1 MMVGR
6 RKPLVLS
13 STKILVNSVLSS
25 TRLNEAGPANLSG
38 DGLRLKAGI
47 LRVSKV
53 KNSISDPKLAS
64 LDDSALIG
72 LSTSTLKRLSI
83 TSGSLVLVRNLEAKI
98 QRVAQIVVLDCPNTH
113 VHMSLRKESLSDP
126 PHVMLVFPSYSYPS
140 TGSVSLD
147 SDVAYVSPLLAFNLN
162 LHISCLRSLV
172 YKGTETLASLFEAN
186 VDDKA
191 CRGDT
196 DISLWLEPLGGPPK
210 YASHLRVSFVKIP
223 ECSSLESLR
232 GISSI
237 EADDRQEMIDSALHK
252 YFEVDRYLTRGDVF
266 SVFLNWNCNSAICI
280 PCCSR
285 LQNQSD
291 DIIYFKVVAVE
302 PSDEAILRVNRTQT
316 ALVLGGSVPSAV
328 PPDLLISGSESVA
341 PLQGDTVKILASIL
355 TPPLCPSPLSL
366 KFRVSVLLHGLPGCG
381 KRTVVRYVSKR
392 LGLHVVEYS
401 CHDLTASSEKKT
413 SAALTQAFNSSQR
426 YSPTILLLRHFD
438 VFRNFASHEGLPS
451 DQIGLSS
458 EFASVIRKFT
468 EPVASDE
475 DGNAEDMSNV
485 EFAVKDSGN
494 VGRHEVL
501 LVAAADSSEGLP
513 PAIRRCFSHETRL
526 EDFVKDI
533 VGQTSGFMP
542 RDLCALVAD
551 TGANLISKSNFQ
563 TGKAESS
570 QSDDSVGV
578 KAVQDTSSNT
588 NSSLKGKRGLGESI
602 GAIKEED
609 CICIRC
615 SKEQIVEVLIYFL
628 QVPNVKWEDVGGLE
642 DVKKSILDTVQFQE
656 NDSVGSKPVF
666 VVFLDQAAVVLR
678 WRNLSNKGY
687 SRNFVNL
694 ALGYNVLLPLLH
706 KDLFSSGL
714 RKRSGVLLY
723 GPPGTG
729 KTLLAK
735 AVATECSLN
744 FLSVKGPELINMYI
758 GESEK
763 NVRDIFQKARSA
775 RPCVIFFD
783 ELDSLAPAR
792 GASGDSG
799 GVMDRVV
806 SQMLAEIDGLNDST
820 QDLFIIGASN
830 RPDLIDPALLRPG
843 RFDKLL
849 YVGVNSDASYRERVL
864 KALTRKF
871 RLHEDIS
878 LYSIAKR
885 CPPNFTGADMYALCA
900 DAWFHAAKRKVLSPD
915 SSSMDQADSIVVEYD
930 DFVKRVGLELLGF
943 LQDEG
948 SPAAPVQLTSPTIQ
962 PPIQLSTKRSINK
975 YNYRVLR
982 ELSPSLSMAELKKY
996 EILRDQL
1003 EGSSS

>member
-1 MMVGR
+1 MVWR

-25 TRLNEAGPANLSG
+25 TRLNEADPTNLSA
-38 DGLRLKAGI
+38 DGSRLKAGI
-47 LRVSKV
+47 LRFSKDKSDV
-53 KNSISDPKLAS
+53 SDPKLAS
-64 LDDSALIG
+64 LDDSALVG
-72 LSTSTLKRLSI
+72 LSTSALKRLSI
-83 TSGSLVLVRNLEAKI
+83 TSGSLVLVRNAETKI
-98 QRVAQIVVLDCPNTH
+98 QRIAQVVVLDPPNTH
-113 VHMSLRKESLSDP
+113 VNMSLSKEPFSHP
-126 PHVMLVFPSYSYPS
+126 PHIMLVFPSYSFPQNDL
-140 TGSVSLD
+140 VLLD
-147 SDVAYVSPLLAFNLN
+147 CDVAYVSPLLAFNLN

-172 YKGTETLASLFEAN
+172 HEGKETLASLFEGT

-196 DISLWLEPLGGPPK
+196 NASVISLWLEPLGRLPK

-223 ECSSLESLR
+223 DCSSLESLR

-237 EADDRQEMIDSALHK
+237 EAEDRQEIIDSALHK
-252 YFEVDRYLTRGDVF
+252 YFEVDRYLARGDVF
-266 SVFLNWNCNSAICI
+266 SVFLNWNCNSFICV
-280 PCCSR
+280 PCSLR
-285 LQNQSD
+285 LQNWSD
-291 DIIYFKVVAVE
+291 NIIYFKVVAME
-302 PSDEAILRVNRTQT
+302 PSDEAVLRVNHTQT
-316 ALVLGGSVPSAV
+316 ALVLGGSAPSAV
-328 PPDLLISGSESVA
+328 PPDLLIAGTKSFA

-381 KRTVVRYVSKR
+381 KRTVVRYVAKR

-401 CHDLTASSEKKT
+401 CHNLTASTEKKT
-413 SAALTQAFNSSQR
+413 TAALAQAFNSSQR

-438 VFRNFASHEGLPS
+438 VFRNLASHEGSPS

-458 EFASVIRKFT
+458 EVASVIREFT
-468 EPVASDE
+468 EPVANDE
-475 DGNAEDMSNV
+475 DGSAEDKSYGD
-485 EFAVKDSGN
+485 FDTGD
-494 VGRHEVL
+494 VGRHRVL

-513 PAIRRCFSHETRL
+513 PAIRRCFSHEVSMGPLTEEQRAEMLSQLLQGVSELLSDTCL

-542 RDLCALVAD
+542 RDLHALVAD
-551 TGANLISKSNFQ
+551 VGANLIPRSYFQ

-570 QSDDSVGV
+570 QSDDPVRV
-578 KAVQDTSSNT
+578 KAVHDTSSNT
-588 NSSLKGKRGLGESI
+588 AAHSMGKEDLAKALERSKKRNATALG
-602 GAIKEED
+602 APK
-609 CICIRC
+609 
-615 SKEQIVEVLIYFL
+615 
-628 QVPNVKWEDVGGLE
+628 VPNVKWEDVGGLE
-642 DVKKSILDTVQFQE
+642 DAKKSILDTVQ
-656 NDSVGSKPVF
+656 
-666 VVFLDQAAVVLR
+666 
-678 WRNLSNKGY
+678 
-687 SRNFVNL
+687 
-694 ALGYNVLLPLLH
+694 LPLLH

-763 NVRDIFQKARSA
+763 NVRDIFRKARSA

-806 SQMLAEIDGLNDST
+806 SQMLAEIDGLNDSS

-871 RLHEDIS
+871 RLQEDVS

-900 DAWFHAAKRKVLSPD
+900 DAWFHAAKRKVLSSDSD
-915 SSSMDQADSIVVEYD
+915 SSCTDQADSIVVGYD
-930 DFVKRVGLELLGF
+930 DFMKVLG
-943 LQDEG
+943 
-948 SPAAPVQLTSPTIQ
+948 
-962 PPIQLSTKRSINK
+962 
-975 YNYRVLR
+975 

-996 EILRDQL
+996 EMLRDQF
-1003 EGSSS
+1003 EGSSN

>member
-126 PHVMLVFPSYSYPS
+126 PHVMLVFPSYSYPC

-147 SDVAYVSPLLAFNLN
+147 CDVAYVSPLLAFNLN

-172 YKGTETLASLFEAN
+172 YKGTETLAYLFEAN

-210 YASHLRVSFVKIP
+210 YASHLRVSFVKMP

-328 PPDLLISGSESVA
+328 PPDLLISGSKSVA

-513 PAIRRCFSHETRL
+513 PAIRRCFSHEVSMGPLTEEQRAEMLSTRL

-588 NSSLKGKRGLGESI
+588 TARLRGKEDLEKALERSKKRTASALG
-602 GAIKEED
+602 APK
-609 CICIRC
+609 
-615 SKEQIVEVLIYFL
+615 
-628 QVPNVKWEDVGGLE
+628 VPNVKWEDVGGLE
-642 DVKKSILDTVQFQE
+642 DVKKSILDTVQ
-656 NDSVGSKPVF
+656 
-666 VVFLDQAAVVLR
+666 
-678 WRNLSNKGY
+678 
-687 SRNFVNL
+687 
-694 ALGYNVLLPLLH
+694 LPLLH

-930 DFVKRVGLELLGF
+930 DFVK
-943 LQDEG
+943 
-948 SPAAPVQLTSPTIQ
+948 
-962 PPIQLSTKRSINK
+962 
-975 YNYRVLR
+975 VLR